1 MQTRRIP
8 ERGSVA
14 ERIAKGHAEKA
25 QEAEADAAL
34 RAAIVYTVAG
44 CAAAAQRNGRG
55 GRAQRAEERRAAGR
69 HITRTCS
76 GPRSTAVC
84 PGNGRKRG
92 GSYDAALS
100 CGAPD
105 LAHLQW
111 AEKRGG
117 VPG

>member
-14 ERIAKGHAEKA
+14 ERIAQGQAEKA

-34 RAAIVYTVAG
+34 RAAIAYAVAG

-55 GRAQRAEERRAAGR
+55 GRAQRAEERGAAGR
-69 HITRTCS
+69 QITRTCS
-76 GPRSTAVC
+76 GSRSGC
-84 PGNGRKRG
+84 
-92 GSYDAALS
+92 
-100 CGAPD
+100 
-105 LAHLQW
+105 
-111 AEKRGG
+111 